1 MQQMSE
7 KEIRE
12 LLGYYRVEDPSPEL
26 LRRTKLLMHEE
37 MLRSAVPAEAKPAV
51 PVQVLV
57 GLGLLLTLNLFYIAT
72 VGTILSF
79 TLPASMLVYLRHSLI
94 ALGTAGVS
102 LLAGALLVVFFKTF
116 SLREAMVQSRG

>member
-1 MQQMSE
+1 MQPISE

-12 LLGYYRVEDPSPEL
+12 LLGHYQVEDPSPEL

-37 MLRSAVPAEAKPAV
+37 MLRLAVPEAKPVV
-51 PVQVLV
+51 PVLVLA
-57 GLGLLLTLNLFYIAT
+57 GLALLLTLNLFYIAT

-94 ALGTAGVS
+94 ALGAAGVS

-116 SLREAMVQSRG
+116 SLREAMVQEQV

>member
-1 MQQMSE
+1 MQSMSE

-12 LLGYYRVEDPSPEL
+12 LLGHYQVEDPSPEL

-37 MLRSAVPAEAKPAV
+37 MLRLAVPEANPAV
-51 PVQVLV
+51 PVLILA
-57 GLGLLLTLNLFYIAT
+57 GLALLLTLNLFYIAT

-94 ALGTAGVS
+94 ALGAAGVS

-116 SLREAMVQSRG
+116 SLREAMVQEQV

>member
-1 MQQMSE
+1 MQPMSE

-12 LLGYYRVEDPSPEL
+12 LLGHYQVEDPSPEL

-37 MLRSAVPAEAKPAV
+37 MLRLAVPEANPAV
-51 PVQVLV
+51 PVLILA
-57 GLGLLLTLNLFYIAT
+57 GLALLLTLNLFYIAT

-94 ALGTAGVS
+94 ALGAAGVS

-116 SLREAMVQSRG
+116 SLREAMVQEQV